1 MKKVILSLS
10 ALVLAMGMNAQLLW
24 KVSGNGAKGDSYLF
38 GTHHIAPVSTLDT
51 TPGFSDALSSIDNVY
66 GEVEMGDMTSPETQQ
81 MVLAI
86 ATAPADSTLSKVLTP
101 EQIDSVNAV
110 LKKYT
115 GGMVSVAQLEAMKPS
130 MIGTQLAMLQ
140 AMTAFP
146 NYNPQQQLDTE
157 VQTRGIAQGKGVK
170 GFETIEQQLNWL
182 MGDPI
187 AEQAENLMDE
197 IRKDGTSIEQAKALA
212 QAYTEADID
221 KITQIMFD
229 AETGMSPETVKRLLY
244 DRNDNWIAELK
255 EILPNENVLVT
266 VGIGHLIG
274 EKGLIA
280 QLRNLG
286 YTVTP
291 VK

>member
-38 GTHHIAPVSTLDT
+38 GTHHIAPIAMLDSAA
-51 TPGFSDALSSIDNVY
+51 GFDAALTSVDNVY
-66 GEVEMGDMTSPETQQ
+66 GEVEIGDMNSPETQQ

-86 ATAPADSTLSKVLTP
+86 ATAPADSTLSKVLTKA
-101 EQIDSVNAV
+101 QLDSVDAV

-115 GGMVSVAQLEAMKPS
+115 GEMVSIAQLEAMKPS
-130 MIGTQLAMLQ
+130 LVGTQIGMLQ
-140 AMTAFP
+140 SMTAFP
-146 NYNPQQQLDTE
+146 GYNPQEQLDSE
-157 VQTRGIAQGKGVK
+157 IQKRGIAKGKGIK

-187 AEQAENLMDE
+187 TEQAANLMDDV
-197 IRKDGTSIEQAKALA
+197 RKDETSIQHAKDLA
-212 QAYTEADID
+212 NAY
-221 KITQIMFD
+221 ITSNLPEIERIMMD
-229 AETGMSPETVKRLLY
+229 PENGMSKEAIERLLY
-244 DRNDNWIAELK
+244 NRNDNWVAELK
-255 EILPNENVLVT
+255 KILPNENIFVA
-266 VGIGHLIG
+266 VGVGHLVG
-274 EKGLIA
+274 EKGLIE
-280 QLRNLG
+280 QLRKLG